1 MPTVPRGFKGG
12 AGGRFAVVVSGG
24 NSLVA
29 KLNAYGIST
38 SSKVYDAVKR
48 AHLMVEA
55 EAKRLITSGYYK
67 PAIDTGRLR
76 MSITSGIVNFD
87 RNYIEAKVG
96 SNVYYG
102 IYVHD
107 GTKRMEKRPFLTDA
121 LEKKKEKIKEMI
133 KIAIKLDVGMK
144 NV

>member
-1 MPTVPRGFKGG
+1 MPTVPRGFVGA
-12 AGGRFAVVVSGG
+12 AGGRFAVVVRGG
-24 NSLVA
+24 SSLVA
-29 KLNAYGIST
+29 KLNAYSIST
-38 SSKVYDAVKR
+38 TSKVYDAVKR
-48 AHLMVEA
+48 AHLIVEA

-67 PAIDTGRLR
+67 PAVDTGRLR

-87 RNYIEAKVG
+87 KNSIEAKIG

-102 IYVHD
+102 IYVHE